1 MNEMKFPIYLD
12 NHATTP
18 VDPEVFEA
26 MKPYFLEKFGN
37 ASSKNHSFGW
47 EAESAVM
54 HARKTIAN
62 FINANPKEIYFTSG
76 ATESINLAHFGIAE
90 AYSHKG
96 KHIISTAV
104 EHSAGNDSLHKL
116 EERGF
121 EVTYLPVNHEGFLD
135 INLLKDSIK
144 DSTILISVMAANN
157 EIGTIND
164 ITEIGKI
171 CRERG
176 IIFHTDATQAL
187 GKIPFDVQKSLVDAA
202 SFSSHKIYGPK
213 GVGGIY
219 IRNRNPRVRIIA
231 QIVGGGQEN
240 NIRSGTLNVTGIVGF
255 GKAVEICS
263 RVIEEEPVGIKFLRD
278 KLYNGLTS
286 QLDDVLLN
294 GSIDQR
300 LPNNLNLCFKYV
312 RSEVF
317 ISSLKEIAV
326 STGSACSSST
336 LKPSRILKA
345 IGLTD
350 EMSTSSIRFGLGRFN
365 TIEEIDYTV
374 KRIVEIVKHLREASP
389 LKSVESS
396 GQKQSI
402 EQIAKRIEQQSE

>member
-1 MNEMKFPIYLD
+1 MNDMKFPIYLD

-47 EAESAVM
+47 EAESAVE
-54 HARKTIAN
+54 HARKIIAD
-62 FINANPKEIYFTSG
+62 FINADSKEIYFTSG
-76 ATESINLAHFGIAE
+76 ATESINLAHFGIAD
-90 AYSHKG
+90 AYSFKG
-96 KHIISTAV
+96 KHIISTVV

-116 EERGF
+116 EEKGF
-121 EVTYLPVNHEGFLD
+121 EVTYLPVNNEGLLD
-135 INLLKDSIK
+135 LDLLKDSIK
-144 DSTILISVMAANN
+144 KSTILVSVMTANN

-187 GKIPFDVQKSLVDAA
+187 GKIHFDVQKSFVDIA

-213 GVGGIY
+213 GVGGIF
-219 IRNRNPRVRIIA
+219 IRKRNPRVKIIP
-231 QIVGGGQEN
+231 QIFGGGQEN
-240 NIRSGTLNVTGIVGF
+240 SIRSGTLNVTGIVGF

-263 RVIEEEPVGIKFLRD
+263 RVINEESNKLKFLRD
-278 KLYNGLTS
+278 KLFKGLTS
-286 QLDDVLLN
+286 QLEDVYVN
-294 GSIDQR
+294 GTMGNR

-312 RSEVF
+312 RSEAF
-317 ISSLKEIAV
+317 LSSLREIAV
-326 STGSACSSST
+326 STGSACNSST

-350 EMSTSSIRFGLGRFN
+350 EMAASSIRFGLGRFN
-365 TIEEIDYTV
+365 TEEEIDYV
-374 KRIVEIVKHLREASP
+374 INRIVEAANHLRSTSP
-389 LKSVESS
+389 VKSME
-396 GQKQSI
+396 GINQT
-402 EQIAKRIEQQSE
+402 